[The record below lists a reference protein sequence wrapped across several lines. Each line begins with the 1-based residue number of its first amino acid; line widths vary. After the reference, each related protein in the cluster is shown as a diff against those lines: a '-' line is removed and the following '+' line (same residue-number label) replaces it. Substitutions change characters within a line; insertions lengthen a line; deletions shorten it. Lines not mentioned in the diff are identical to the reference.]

1 MVYFFSITGR
11 VSGSARINV
20 RRGRTEVCLKLRRNG
35 LGELGCFLT
44 DGNHIEK
51 LTLKNGCGNIGET
64 EVSALALTDDSGS
77 IVSVGNRNLT
87 AKEMEDF
94 RTGVRL
100 MLGEQKR
107 TDGKEAL
114 NKQGQKAK
122 LKSGAERM
130 LPSGSPLSSD
140 IPHSSAAADILDM
153 ANYLFRGGEPKRNKD
168 TAQEVRQQNTEGKV
182 SARDTMPEEPEAI
195 ENPFPQF
202 FPNNRIPHN
211 AARKKDGEFSQLF
224 SCSVN
229 RCNKGLRAVV
239 ERIARN
245 FGFAFPVVQSLYNLV
260 FRAGKIAF
268 RSDCGYFHLLFFRV
282 GCQLFEFSSAG
293 KFQPHKHARAVD
305 ELSRAYIRRAADD
318 FYGKAERVVWL
329 CQNELRRAAGN
340 VIAEERRADNFGIFA
355 GFCRRHYVSRL
366 MRKPQSGDVQ
376 SRRNRP
382 CDSLSGEK
390 ARHIRALLV
399 TRSVAVR
406 DGVDCADGSEFF
418 H

>member
-94 RTGVRL
+94 RTGIRL
-100 MLGEQKR
+100 MLGEKKR
-107 TDGKEAL
+107 TDGEEAL

-122 LKSGAERM
+122 PKSGAEKM
-130 LPSGSPLSSD
+130 LPSGSPISSD
-140 IPHSSAAADILDM
+140 TPRSSAAADILDM

-202 FPNNRIPHN
+202 FPNSYWQRKAGDEKRITGTAN
-211 AARKKDGEFSQLF
+211 
-224 SCSVN
+224 
-229 RCNKGLRAVV
+229 
-239 ERIARN
+239 
-245 FGFAFPVVQSLYNLV
+245 
-260 FRAGKIAF
+260 
-268 RSDCGYFHLLFFRV
+268 
-282 GCQLFEFSSAG
+282 
-293 KFQPHKHARAVD
+293 
-305 ELSRAYIRRAADD
+305 IRGVK
-318 FYGKAERVVWL
+318 YS
-329 CQNELRRAAGN
+329 
-340 VIAEERRADNFGIFA
+340 VIAVRSNSKYPPHGI
-355 GFCRRHYVSRL
+355 GHSVRKLRSNDGRL
-366 MRKPQSGDVQ
+366 YWVGMTK
-376 SRRNRP
+376 
-382 CDSLSGEK
+382 
-390 ARHIRALLV
+390 I
-399 TRSVAVR
+399 
-406 DGVDCADGSEFF
+406 
-418 H
+418 